1 MSVHRLACPECA
13 YELVYATLGSRG
25 SYRTDG
31 AFALA
36 CAHARE
42 IRSDDAMNCPALR
55 AAAERVLKVP
65 IPGGET
71 AE

>member
-31 AFALA
+31 TFALT
-36 CAHARE
+36 CARARE

-55 AAAERVLKVP
+55 AAAEQVLNLRR
-65 IPGGET
+65 PGGEA

>member
-1 MSVHRLACPECA
+1 MSVHRLACTECA

-31 AFALA
+31 AFALT
-36 CAHARE
+36 CARAGE

-55 AAAERVLKVP
+55 AAAERVLKVRL
-65 IPGGET
+65 PGSEP